1 MPATRILKSSG
12 FPEALHSSQMP
23 ALSLPHSIHKQ
34 RRSPASLCCST
45 GIQPFVAG
53 GEGGHPPALH
63 GGETPSEQF
72 RADTE
77 MASATK
83 SISLIYRISLQ
94 IDNISR
100 QKEPLGRGSLGKTPS
115 TPQCDSHPASS
126 SAGTSQVAVRPAASL
141 AQSIFKEMSWNLW
154 MLSYFCFRKPGQDLR
169 LSYIQLTRA
178 HHTSYAPPSTDTIS
192 GNLCN
197 NRQIITSDA
206 IWHRPQLAQCGGE
219 GKILSVQKTLA
230 QKNILSIF
238 HFSRPWRVLKEWI
251 SHSPRTPMKPGA
263 PRQLMPPPKAVH

>member
-34 RRSPASLCCST
+34 RRSPASLCCSSDHWYSA
-45 GIQPFVAG
+45 FCCWWG
-53 GEGGHPPALH
+53 GGSPPPALH
-63 GGETPSEQF
+63 GGGMPPERF

-100 QKEPLGRGSLGKTPS
+100 QKDPLGRGSLGKTPS

-141 AQSIFKEMSWNLW
+141 AQSISKEMS
-154 MLSYFCFRKPGQDLR
+154 
-169 LSYIQLTRA
+169 
-178 HHTSYAPPSTDTIS
+178 
-192 GNLCN
+192 
-197 NRQIITSDA
+197 
-206 IWHRPQLAQCGGE
+206 
-219 GKILSVQKTLA
+219 
-230 QKNILSIF
+230 
-238 HFSRPWRVLKEWI
+238 
-251 SHSPRTPMKPGA
+251 
-263 PRQLMPPPKAVH
+263 